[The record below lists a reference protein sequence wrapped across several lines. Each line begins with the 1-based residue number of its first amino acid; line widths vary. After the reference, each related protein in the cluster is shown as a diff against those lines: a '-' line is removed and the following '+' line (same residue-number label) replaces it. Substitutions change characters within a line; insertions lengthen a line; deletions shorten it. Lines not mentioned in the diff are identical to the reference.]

1 MVARHTTNVSDEK
14 ASEPIA
20 RKTPLP
26 EAGDESLLER
36 LGCWWD
42 VAEDVGYVLKLT
54 RFSALVL
61 AIGGLVILAAAQGRA
76 LLVVAGESGWS
87 WLLLHVGVWSWALS
101 SWYWARQILSLT
113 ERRMRGTKCRR
124 PVFVPREVRVEF
136 LEEHLPRFYG
146 FAAFVIVGTA
156 LRFDGL
162 HGWGALLWFVAQGAV
177 FYLFALYRRW
187 ASNKAASWTGARPW
201 ADRKPARSAIKALTL
216 SERPERGIS
225 RDDPRLVIVKCNFLF
240 WSGIWLLLCVVGSIS
255 PVSTGSL
262 GSFFIIFFA
271 LALWVPIGTFLVLW
285 SRQGDFPILTAILIW
300 ALVISIWNDNHEVRT
315 ISEATEDERPT
326 LETAFKI
333 WRTANGDQPHLIMV
347 ATAGGGSRAAY
358 WTGTVLGAL
367 QDIDLDFHRKV
378 FGISGVSGGAVGAT
392 VYSALLAHHQKL
404 AEQGQKNQQPQKIE
418 LRCVSGDGR
427 TVTGFFGC
435 AQAVTGRDFL
445 SSVLVGM
452 LFPDALQRVW
462 PLPNPIA
469 LPDRARALER
479 SWEAAWCRT
488 TRECRDGGQL
498 ARSFFEFWP
507 SDSGKWLPALF
518 LNGTSVLTGKRIVT
532 SNLKLTDTIVEGF
545 DFFHEWP
552 RTVRASTAA
561 NNASRFPYVEPAGT
575 LSSNRADRVV
585 DGGYFENFGAAT
597 TVDILRRLKQF
608 SSDPA
613 SFRPIV
619 IQISSDPEYDGID
632 PHELLGSNS
641 GIPEACMGANE
652 KRKRRQDFAS
662 EVWSPLG
669 ALFKTQSARGQLAAG
684 SLLSWIN
691 DLDERSAENV
701 YFCFRLYDPDVEIP
715 LGWLLP
721 ERAQKEIS
729 CQLLRKENKAQFT
742 RLVTT
747 ISGDQTEKA
756 VENFLK
762 NLYAKLAIDC
772 EKIN

>member
-1 MVARHTTNVSDEK
+1 MSD
-14 ASEPIA
+14 
-20 RKTPLP
+20 
-26 EAGDESLLER
+26 AGDESLLER

-61 AIGGLVILAAAQGRA
+61 AIGGLVILATAQGRA
-76 LLVVAGESGWS
+76 LLVVSGESGWS

-101 SWYWARQILSLT
+101 SWYWARQILNLT
-113 ERRMRGTKCRR
+113 ERHLRSTKCRR
-124 PVFVPREVRVEF
+124 PVFAPREARVKF

-162 HGWGALLWFVAQGAV
+162 HGWGVLLWFVAQGAA
-177 FYLFALYRRW
+177 FYLFALYRRR
-187 ASNKAASWTGARPW
+187 ASNKAANWTGARPW
-201 ADRKPARSAIKALTL
+201 ADRQPAKSAIKALTI

-225 RDDPRLVIVKCNFLF
+225 RDEPTPVIVKRNFLF
-240 WSGIWLLLCVVGSIS
+240 WSVIWLVLCVVGSIS

-271 LALWVPIGTFLVLW
+271 LALWVPIGTFLVLR
-285 SRQGDFPILTAILIW
+285 SRQGDFPILTAIFIW

-315 ISEATEDERPT
+315 ISGTMEYKRPT
-326 LETAFKI
+326 LEAAFDV
-333 WRTANGDQPHLIMV
+333 WRDANVDQPHMIMV

-367 QDIDLDFHRKV
+367 QDIDPDFHRKV
-378 FGISGVSGGAVGAT
+378 FGISGVSGGALGAT
-392 VYSALLAHHQKL
+392 VYGALLARHQKL
-404 AEQGQKNQQPQKIE
+404 AELAQKVQQPQKIE
-418 LRCVSGDGR
+418 LHCKSADGR

-452 LFPDALQRVW
+452 LFSDALQRVW

-479 SWEAAWCRT
+479 SWEAAWCSAT
-488 TRECRDGGQL
+488 GECRDGGQL
-498 ARSFFEFWP
+498 ARSFFEIWP
-507 SDSGKWLPALF
+507 SDPGKWLPALF

-532 SNLKLTDTIVEGF
+532 SNLKLADTIVEGF

-552 RTVRASTAA
+552 LTVRASTAA

-575 LSSNRADRVV
+575 LRGNREDRVV
-585 DGGYFENFGAAT
+585 DGGYFENFGAET

-608 SSDPA
+608 SGDPD

-619 IQISSDPEYDGID
+619 IQISSDPKYDGID
-632 PHELLGSNS
+632 PHEPLLSNS
-641 GIPEACMGANE
+641 GIPEACKGANE

-669 ALFKTQSARGQLAAG
+669 ALFNTRSARGQLAAG
-684 SLLSWIN
+684 SLFSWIN
-691 DLDERSAENV
+691 DLYGQSAENI
-701 YFCFRLYDPDVEIP
+701 YFCFRLYDQDGNIP

-729 CQLLRKENKAQFT
+729 CQLLHNGNKAEFT

-747 ISGDQTEKA
+747 LSTNQTKKEAMEK
-756 VENFLK
+756 FLRDF
-762 NLYAKLAIDC
+762 YAKLVIDC
-772 EKIN
+772 KNTN